1 MSDIPRL
8 RRVPTCF
15 GDAEAYDPDHKECKA
30 CDVRVR
36 CKVRVRNASKLKKG
50 KSSSSSNSVAIRSR
64 NKVSKHDDDDAAE
77 FRTAKTRT
85 KGWWGALSHN
95 AFIRMSSTFLREAA
109 FGVEQIPL
117 EPYSDEELEDD

>member
-15 GDAEAYDPDHKECKA
+15 GKEEAYDPDHKECKA

-50 KSSSSSNSVAIRSR
+50 KDSSSNSIVRSR
-64 NKVSKHDDDDAAE
+64 NNVTKHNDDDDTPE
-77 FRTAKTRT
+77 FRTAKERT
-85 KGWWGALSHN
+85 KGWWGALGHN

-117 EPYSDEELEDD
+117 EPYSDEELDE